1 MAKTPES
8 KKAKPKKAPAN
19 TAASEESA
27 RKVVARQ
34 RGLGRGLS
42 SLLGDAAV
50 SVSSSDA
57 SAGTAE
63 QPAAALPA
71 AQLTGLV
78 DMPIEWINSGP
89 WQPRRR
95 FDIAALEELA
105 DSIRSKGLVQPV
117 LVRAQATKSDH
128 SDKATDRRGN
138 RRAAGAFHPV
148 SNAHREVPP
157 S

>member
-19 TAASEESA
+19 TAPVKTAPVKTAASEESA

-78 DMPIEWINSGP
+78 DIPIELSLIH
-89 WQPRRR
+89 
-95 FDIAALEELA
+95 I
-105 DSIRSKGLVQPV
+105 
-117 LVRAQATKSDH
+117 
-128 SDKATDRRGN
+128 
-138 RRAAGAFHPV
+138 
-148 SNAHREVPP
+148 
-157 S
+157 

>member
-8 KKAKPKKAPAN
+8 KKTKPQKTPAN
-19 TAASEESA
+19 TALANMAASEESA

-78 DMPIEWINSGP
+78 DIPIEWINSGP

-95 FDIAALEELA
+95 FDIAALE
-105 DSIRSKGLVQPV
+105 RSEE
-117 LVRAQATKSDH
+117 
-128 SDKATDRRGN
+128 RRVGKEC
-138 RRAAGAFHPV
+138 RSRWSPYH
-148 SNAHREVPP
+148 
-157 S
+157 

>member
-8 KKAKPKKAPAN
+8 KKTKPKKAPAN
-19 TAASEESA
+19 TASANTAPANTAPVKTAASEESA

-78 DMPIEWINSGP
+78 DIPIEWINSGP

-117 LVRAQATKSDH
+117 LVRAHATV
-128 SDKATDRRGN
+128 AGTA
-138 RRAAGAFHPV
+138 AAG
-148 SNAHREVPP
+148 EVQAQPLRLRR
-157 S
+157 

>member
-8 KKAKPKKAPAN
+8 KKTKPKKAPAN
-19 TAASEESA
+19 TAPANTAPANTAPVKTAPVKTAASEESA

-78 DMPIEWINSGP
+78 DIPIELSLIH
-89 WQPRRR
+89 
-95 FDIAALEELA
+95 I
-105 DSIRSKGLVQPV
+105 
-117 LVRAQATKSDH
+117 
-128 SDKATDRRGN
+128 
-138 RRAAGAFHPV
+138 
-148 SNAHREVPP
+148 
-157 S
+157 